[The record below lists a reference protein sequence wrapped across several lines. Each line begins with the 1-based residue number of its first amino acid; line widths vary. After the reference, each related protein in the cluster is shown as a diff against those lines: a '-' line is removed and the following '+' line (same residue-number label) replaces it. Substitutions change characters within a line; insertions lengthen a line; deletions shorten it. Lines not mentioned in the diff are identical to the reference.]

1 MTASLLTVS
10 KTEPDT
16 TLPQWQPATWED
28 YLACCDDP
36 EINWVSIYFNRGHL
50 LVDMSNEGISH
61 ATITQLFTMLFA
73 FWFSQKPE
81 LIFTL
86 MGGCLLEKANT
97 QAASPDLVLYL
108 GEDYPRRLP
117 GERRYVNLNRC
128 RVPNLVGEISD
139 TTLASDLD
147 EKKQIYADL
156 QIPEYWVIDVRA
168 LRVLA
173 FQLQSNGKYQ
183 ECSQSLALSG
193 LQISLLEQTLER
205 LNEGTNGSAALW
217 FAQQIANRPLP

>member
-1 MTASLLTVS
+1 M
-10 KTEPDT
+10 
-16 TLPQWQPATWED
+16 
-28 YLACCDDP
+28 
-36 EINWVSIYFNRGHL
+36 
-50 LVDMSNEGISH
+50 
-61 ATITQLFTMLFA
+61 
-73 FWFSQKPE
+73 
-81 LIFTL
+81 
-86 MGGCLLEKANT
+86 
-97 QAASPDLVLYL
+97 LYL

-128 RVPNLVGEISD
+128 RVPNLVGEVAD

-156 QIPEYWVIDVRA
+156 QIPEYWVVDVRA

-183 ECSQSLALSG
+183 ECTESLALSG
-193 LQISLLEQTLER
+193 LPISLLEQTLAR

-217 FAQQIANRPLP
+217 FAQQIVNLKAQ